1 MPRLFV
7 VSDQGDVAAL
17 ARTLLGARVGAARRD
32 AAIAALRDANP
43 GLQLDALRPGQVVV
57 VPDGLATRDRA
68 DVSAQ
73 DGLSGLLAQAA
84 VSVKELV
91 AAADRAEEQ
100 RRAEADEV
108 RAVLSSPEVHQLA
121 GQIPELKRNLSSVD
135 KTLSEQDVRAEKT
148 RELLSRSAEEWLADL
163 DGLGGIGGG

>member
-1 MPRLFV
+1 M
-7 VSDQGDVAAL
+7 
-17 ARTLLGARVGAARRD
+17 
-32 AAIAALRDANP
+32 
-43 GLQLDALRPGQVVV
+43 
-57 VPDGLATRDRA
+57 
-68 DVSAQ
+68 
-73 DGLSGLLAQAA
+73 
-84 VSVKELV
+84 